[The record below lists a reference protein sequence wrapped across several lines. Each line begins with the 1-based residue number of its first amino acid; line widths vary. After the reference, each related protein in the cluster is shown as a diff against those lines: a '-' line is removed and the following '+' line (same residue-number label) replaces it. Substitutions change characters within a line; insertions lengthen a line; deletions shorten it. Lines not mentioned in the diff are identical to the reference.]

1 MIFQGF
7 KPRGHFLLGSDKN
20 HSEIERAFVRLCD
33 NMPLSLKK
41 GKINIKTENKMKTKE
56 MKTREQKDKAAKKG
70 KQSLSSVTRRFQ
82 NFSISKIDLTPPHL
96 TLTPILAQ

>member
-1 MIFQGF
+1 
-7 KPRGHFLLGSDKN
+7 
-20 HSEIERAFVRLCD
+20 
-33 NMPLSLKK
+33 
-41 GKINIKTENKMKTKE
+41 MKTKE

-82 NFSISKIDLTPPHL
+82 NFSISKIDFITPPHL